1 MYLLYQVVAQLGEPS
16 RRIQGA
22 GPAKAI
28 VMLSLIAVMYFV
40 PTVFA
45 FMRGR
50 RNKWKIAAVNLFL
63 GWTFIGWFVAMLM
76 TFAYEAPRDGALPD
90 PLIADDAARDASQQ
104 N

>member
-1 MYLLYQVVAQLGEPS
+1 MYLLFQIVAQLGEPS
-16 RRIQGA
+16 RRIEGA

-63 GWTFIGWFVAMLM
+63 GWTFIGWFIAMLM
-76 TFAYEAPRDGALPD
+76 TFAYEAPLDEAPVD
-90 PLIADDAARDASQQ
+90 PSVADDAASDGSQRS
-104 N
+104 

>member
-1 MYLLYQVVAQLGEPS
+1 MLFDIIAQLGEPS
-16 RRIQGA
+16 RRITGA

-28 VMLSLIAVMYFV
+28 VMLSLILVMYFI

-45 FMRGR
+45 FSRRR

-76 TFAYEAPRDGALPD
+76 SYAYEGPRDGTANG
-90 PLIADDAARDASQQ
+90 DDQAGSVPQD
-104 N
+104 